1 MIEVLMTPTSELS
14 DNIVYDDMEQEELKV
29 KQAKEGL
36 GNDTKGSTS
45 PGSDLQSNGE
55 VKQEDKSKCQ
65 P

>member
-36 GNDTKGSTS
+36 SSDMKESPSPGND
-45 PGSDLQSNGE
+45 PQSNE
-55 VKQEDKSKCQ
+55 QEK
-65 P
+65 